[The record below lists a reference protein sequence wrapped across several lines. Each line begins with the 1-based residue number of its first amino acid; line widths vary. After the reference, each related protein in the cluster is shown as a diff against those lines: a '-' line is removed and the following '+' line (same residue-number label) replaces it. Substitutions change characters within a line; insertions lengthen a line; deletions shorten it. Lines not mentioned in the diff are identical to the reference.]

1 MTDFAVL
8 HKEARHDIRMCL
20 QSWIEV
26 LRDELGDRIDYVY
39 SKGSS
44 MKNWDS
50 PIDYVPVVSDVD
62 IHILLKDDEDFFYGC
77 EERFDAA
84 MRLSQRFEDR
94 FFELEPEPLHFP
106 RSQLIHVNR
115 YKNEDSFVMPRVED
129 VQPLIGHP
137 PQEQLPSNDTI
148 RQIDLK
154 NLMELEEYIQWL
166 PMGAMDRAGFDFWS
180 LIRRMLW
187 RVSPSPVRVIT
198 QTHDN
203 AYEVWNWNR
212 TKLSAYLLEMGLDE
226 IEKFYREFYMAGWRL
241 FISGYTSRADF
252 RGVAISGYYLLKR
265 CHEYALNL

>member
-1 MTDFAVL
+1 MTDFALL
-8 HKEARHDIRMCL
+8 HKQARHDIRMCV
-20 QSWIEV
+20 QAWIEI
-26 LRDELGDRIDYVY
+26 LRDELGERIDYVF

-50 PIDYVPVVSDVD
+50 PIDYVPILSDVD
-62 IHILLKDDEDFFYGC
+62 IHILLKDDADFFSEC
-77 EERFDAA
+77 EERFEAA
-84 MRLSQRFEDR
+84 MRLSQCFEDR

-115 YKNEDSFVMPRVED
+115 YKNEDWFIIPRAED

-137 PQEQLPSNDTI
+137 QKEQLPSVDTI

-154 NLMELEEYIQWL
+154 NLVELEEYLQWL

-180 LIRRMLW
+180 LIRQMLW
-187 RVSPSPVRVIT
+187 RVSPSPIRVIT

-212 TKLSAYLLEMGLDE
+212 TKISAYLLEMDLEE
-226 IEKFYREFYMAGWRL
+226 IERFYKEFYMAGWRL
-241 FISGYTSRADF
+241 FISGFASRVEF
-252 RGVAISGYYLLKR
+252 RNVVNNGYYLLKR